1 MRVIFVMTDPAEA
14 DKVDKG
20 DISRENIFQ
29 IMDGIISQ
37 LNKTKKMFIIMILTI
52 MIIPPIAFALTFAL
66 FGSPFHFNEDREFA
80 EGFDDAPH
88 IPPQVALARIIPI
101 LVSLVWLGIGIRQW
115 FVLSKWSKKYERYKE
130 LQKRIDAKL
139 DYGNDHV
146 EDKGEGQ

>member
-1 MRVIFVMTDPAEA
+1 MADPTGT

-29 IMDGIISQ
+29 IMDGIITQ

-66 FGSPFHFNEDREFA
+66 FGPPFYFDEDKEFS

-88 IPPQVALARIIPI
+88 IPPQIALARIIPI

-130 LQKRIDAKL
+130 LQKRIDAEL
-139 DYGNDHV
+139 DYGDNHV
-146 EDKGEGQ
+146 EDNRKEGQ